1 MDYGYLHDL
10 MYHDL
15 VTVFLWKKTGR
26 SCPTHI
32 HHLVQ
37 RIVELALYYTQP
49 PYSFR
54 SYSGTHN
61 VCINDD
67 VSTIQRVVP
76 NLIWGTDIV
85 NLADLYFLNFKN
97 L

>member
-37 RIVELALYYTQP
+37 RIVELALYYPTPLLISQLQWN
-49 PYSFR
+49 PY
-54 SYSGTHN
+54 N

>member
-1 MDYGYLHDL
+1 MTLCLFFYGKRPDVPAPLIFIILYRELLSWH
-10 MYHDL
+10 Y
-15 VTVFLWKKTGR
+15 
-26 SCPTHI
+26 PT
-32 HHLVQ
+32 
-37 RIVELALYYTQP
+37 

-67 VSTIQRVVP
+67 VSTVQRVVP
-76 NLIWGTDIV
+76 NLIWGTDII